1 MRDGKFKAVLLW
13 RLTPYNPLRA
23 LSGEAASLTTFHGA
37 TGFPIVR
44 HFKYLG
50 IQLSY
55 HNHAD
60 LTLKFRQQQAASKK
74 AKVRK
79 FVNSRR
85 GSATASRLLVWRST
99 VWASASFGLETAGL
113 ALSGARKL
121 QAWFSRQ
128 LRAITHQP
136 AHLTKVRTTDLLTK
150 FRVDPPIQQL
160 ADRAQTRLKDLRA
173 LSIQQPSSILVRS
186 EVLAEATVIHADL
199 RYISTQ
205 ITAELDTA
213 TQEIFTCCDK
223 IFRSSKA
230 GLSTACNH

>member
-1 MRDGKFKAVLLW
+1 MYRLKGRLLAKARQLFQYTEMRDGKAVLLW
-13 RLTPYNPLRA
+13 RLTPHNPLRT
-23 LSGEAASLTTFHGA
+23 LSGEAASLTTLHRA

-60 LTLKFRQQQAASKK
+60 LTLKFRQQRAASKK

-99 VWASASFGLETAGL
+99 VKASASVGLETAGL
-113 ALSGARKL
+113 TLSGARKL
-121 QAWFSRQ
+121 QAWFSRH

-160 ADRAQTRLKDLRA
+160 ADRADSPQRSDSFIYSATG
-173 LSIQQPSSILVRS
+173 PVRS
-186 EVLAEATVIHADL
+186 P
-199 RYISTQ
+199 R
-205 ITAELDTA
+205 
-213 TQEIFTCCDK
+213 
-223 IFRSSKA
+223 
-230 GLSTACNH
+230 